1 MVLLLSRVQTFSSEV
16 SHLFPVCV
24 LKGPPF
30 VFSNE
35 VCLCSSL
42 RVGLS
47 SNNLS
52 YKYSNLFV
60 DQRRSWDDGQLT
72 VQFVISPIRNR
83 SAYLDAILNRLR
95 RKRKVTRQPRCE
107 LLLRYQN
114 SACDVYIYIYIYI
127 YIWYTDFVSLL
138 VLCSVDGC

>member
-1 MVLLLSRVQTFSSEV
+1 VCIHSIQRDLVVNRFSLFVKYYVTSSFSCQTFSSDV
-16 SHLFPVCV
+16 SHSFPVCV

-47 SNNLS
+47 SNNSS

-60 DQRRSWDDGQLT
+60 DQWRSWDDGQLT

-83 SAYLDAILNRLR
+83 SAYLDAILDRLR
-95 RKRKVTRQPRCE
+95 RKRKVTRRSRCE
-107 LLLRYQN
+107 LLLRYNN
-114 SACDVYIYIYIYI
+114 SACDVYIYIY
-127 YIWYTDFVSLL
+127 
-138 VLCSVDGC
+138 